1 MFAKYSLS
9 FNRQKMQR
17 MMRLWAIYQ
26 FRYKQVLGKA
36 ALGCNALMLK
46 TFCGAQND
54 ISKFKQIT
62 KLNL

>member
-1 MFAKYSLS
+1 
-9 FNRQKMQR
+9 MQR